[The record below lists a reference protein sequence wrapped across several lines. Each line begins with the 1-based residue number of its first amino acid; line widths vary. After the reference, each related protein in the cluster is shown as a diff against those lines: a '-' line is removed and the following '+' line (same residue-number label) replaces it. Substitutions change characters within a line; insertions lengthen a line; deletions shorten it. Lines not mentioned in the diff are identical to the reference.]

1 MCYVCCKELKGW
13 CKSFTRT
20 EGLLTI
26 LEAVLLIVFIGFF
39 VFLVL
44 HFVAC
49 QIHFEVLNTEF
60 GDVTVPTVT
69 TTASPIVTSP
79 IVTSTLSPDVE
90 CTWEPSQKTTAHTRH
105 YVTDSYTADV
115 GHYTRRISTTPFDE
129 TLKPLHY
136 YDDDEFLENSNG
148 ESASDIYKNQVVALV
163 KFKPPGDVTFGCI
176 LTKITQFWTLT
187 AASCIASIE
196 EVDSLDSF
204 IMIEQFGEAE
214 QSRPRGVAA
223 VRLHPRYQGHSRAH
237 DLAALRSA
245 RALRARAPLL
255 SLPRMIDYFLVA
267 LGERLLILGYGGY
280 RTVDK
285 TEVRRLRQVS
295 VFVTATAA
303 CGGECAAGWAQRHL
317 TRGAAVAERAASNA
331 APLCAGARWARGAAC
346 NYCAGA
352 PLVRGG
358 ALLGIMSDNSDC
370 GVTCEPQLYVNL
382 AALRDWIDN
391 FVD

>member
-1 MCYVCCKELKGW
+1 MMCYVCCKELKGW

-26 LEAVLLIVFIGFF
+26 LEAVLLIIFIGFF

-49 QIHFEVLNTEF
+49 QIHL
-60 GDVTVPTVT
+60 GDKNVIENSTVPTVT
-69 TTASPIVTSP
+69 TTVSPS
-79 IVTSTLSPDVE
+79 VTSTLSPDVE
-90 CTWEPSQKTTAHTRH
+90 CTWEPSQKTTAHTRY
-105 YVTDSYTADV
+105 YVSDSYTADV
-115 GHYTRRISTTPFDE
+115 GHHTPGRSTTTKYLGIFDE
-129 TLKPLHY
+129 ALRPSHY
-136 YDDDEFLENSNG
+136 YDEDEFLENSNG
-148 ESASDIYKNQVVALV
+148 EPAGDIYKNQVVALV
-163 KFKPPGDVTFGCI
+163 KFKPPRDVTFGCI

-204 IMIEQFGEAE
+204 VMIEQFGEAD
-214 QSRPRGVAA
+214 QSPPRHVAA

-255 SLPRMIDYFLVA
+255 HLPHMLDYFLMA

-285 TEVRRLRQVS
+285 AEGRRLRQVS
-295 VFVTATAA
+295 VFVTAAAA
-303 CGGECAAGWAQRHL
+303 CGGTGPPGWARRHL
-317 TRGAAVAERAASNA
+317 ARGAAVADSAASGA

-358 ALLGIMSDNSDC
+358 ALLGIMSDNSEC
-370 GVTCEPQLYVNL
+370 GVTCEPQIFVNL

-391 FVD
+391 FTD